1 MLQGLGIVRGVIVG
15 VGRMGKWLA
24 NVLKEDWDVAVYDI
38 DPNKTTGISGVEVL
52 ELPKDIAD
60 FRPDILI
67 NAVTLGNTIR
77 VFEEVVPYLSTD
89 CILADMSS
97 IKGDLPAYYLH
108 SGHRY
113 VSTHP
118 MFGPT
123 NADMKHPK
131 GESAIIIRESNE
143 VGKNI
148 FRELYEKMGLK
159 LYEFSF
165 NEHDFMMAYSLTLP
179 FSSSMVFAA
188 CVDSKAVPGTNFRKH
203 MELAKGILAEDD
215 SLLSEI
221 LFNPESIKQLETI
234 TSNLEYLK
242 HIILARDY
250 EEAGKFFDR
259 LRGNILR

>member
-1 MLQGLGIVRGVIVG
+1 MLQELGIMRATIVG
-15 VGRMGKWLA
+15 TGRMGKWLA
-24 NVLKEDWDVAVYDI
+24 NVLKEDWNIAVYDA
-38 DPNKTTGISGVEVL
+38 DPNKTAGISGVEVL
-52 ELPKDIAD
+52 SSPGDISGY
-60 FRPDILI
+60 RPDILI

-77 VFEEVVPYLSTD
+77 VFEEVVPYLSKE
-89 CILADMSS
+89 CILADISS
-97 IKGDLPAYYLH
+97 IKGDISTYYFH
-108 SGHRY
+108 SGYRF

-123 NADMKHPK
+123 NADMNQPK
-131 GESAIIIRESNE
+131 GESAIIIRESYE

-148 FRELYEKMGLK
+148 FREFYEKMGLK

-165 NEHDFMMAYSLTLP
+165 SEHDSMMAYSLTLP

-188 CVDSKAVPGTNFRKH
+188 CVDTKAVPGTNFRKH
-203 MELAKGILAEDD
+203 MELAKGILSEDD

-234 TSNLEYLK
+234 TSRLEYLK

-259 LRGNILR
+259 LRENILR